1 MSVVFLYV
9 NLNVE
14 KIVSSIEKIEEN
26 LITGTQLLKVDA
38 HNQWGN

>member
-1 MSVVFLYV
+1 MPLKRGYSQ
-9 NLNVE
+9 

-26 LITGTQLLKVDA
+26 LFTGTQQKVDA